1 MTENLAKTTFSPSRV
16 WRGVIGGGAG
26 LLVLTLDVLTKFIVK
41 GTLAVTG
48 QSVPVLPGVLSF
60 RYVENVGAA
69 FSMGEGFGTLF
80 ALLACAVTIGIA
92 VYLRKAPEVS
102 KLEVLGLGLMAGGAI
117 GNAIDRVA
125 LGFVVDFIATDF
137 IDFPVFNVADIGIT
151 VGVALAFI
159 GFMFL
164 SPAAKKGSE

>member
-1 MTENLAKTTFSPSRV
+1 M
-16 WRGVIGGGAG
+16 IGGGAG